1 MSIARGAIPAGLRTS
16 AVAFVA
22 AAIVS
27 IAPRSGHAQ
36 VIRGRVHEQAS
47 GAAVPGVAVVVRDS
61 LNIVAGFTRT
71 DERGMFSL
79 RVPLHQVH
87 LRATRVGFTPESAST
102 IGGEPFDTLD
112 LDLAMRALPRLLS
125 PVVVAEER
133 RQIRAMRVMGLDLRS
148 ISTDLITPA
157 EIAASARGAGT
168 YLNAIARY
176 LPAGLTISSRSQ
188 CVAMNRGVRINAA
201 PTCAMVIVDG
211 MRLDDPARALDLV
224 QPQWLDHAIFIR
236 AADAGVRFG
245 TGAGGGVL
253 LLFTTYG
260 SYALPRPQD

>member
-1 MSIARGAIPAGLRTS
+1 MRWRAPAAGFGAASAAAFLLTAIPA
-16 AVAFVA
+16 
-22 AAIVS
+22 
-27 IAPRSGHAQ
+27 IAGAQ
-36 VIRGRVHEQAS
+36 VIRGRVLEQAS
-47 GAAVPGVAVVVRDS
+47 GAVVPGVAVVVRDS
-61 LNIVAGFTRT
+61 NHVVAGFTRT
-71 DERGMFSL
+71 DERGEFVL
-79 RVPLHQVH
+79 RVPVH
-87 LRATRVGFTPESAST
+87 HVAVRATRVGFAPESAST
-102 IGGEPFDTLD
+102 IGAEPFDTLD
-112 LDLAMRALPRLLS
+112 LDFAMRALPRLLS

-133 RQIRAMRVMGLDLRS
+133 RKIRDTRVMGLDLHS
-148 ISTDLITPA
+148 LATDLITPA
-157 EIAASARGAGT
+157 EIAATARGAGT

-211 MRLDDPARALDLV
+211 IRLDDPARALDLV

-245 TGAGGGVL
+245 TGASGGVL

-260 SYALPRPQD
+260 SYALPRP